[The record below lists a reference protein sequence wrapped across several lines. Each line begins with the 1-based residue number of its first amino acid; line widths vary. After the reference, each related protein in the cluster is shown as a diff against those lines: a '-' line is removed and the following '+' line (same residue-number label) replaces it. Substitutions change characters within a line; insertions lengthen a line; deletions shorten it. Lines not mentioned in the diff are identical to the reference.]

1 MFLKK
6 MLNFFLTL
14 LYCGI
19 QVGPIH
25 SEHHQHLQT
34 FIGKPAPKFHTV
46 AIFGDKFIQIN
57 SSYHA
62 GKYLVLFFY
71 PLDFT
76 FVCPTE
82 ILAFSDRFMEFENLQ
97 TKIIAC
103 SVDSAYTH
111 YAWVKTPR
119 KDGGLGK
126 INIPLMSDLNHNISK
141 SYGVYSKELGHT
153 YRGLFI
159 IDPRGILRQISIND
173 LPVGRSVEE
182 TLRLL
187 QAIQHADKYGEVCP
201 ADWKPGDISIT
212 PDPEQK
218 LLYFQ
223 AVNKVKKE
231 L

>member
-1 MFLKK
+1 
-6 MLNFFLTL
+6 
-14 LYCGI
+14 
-19 QVGPIH
+19 
-25 SEHHQHLQT
+25 
-34 FIGKPAPKFHTV
+34 
-46 AIFGDKFIQIN
+46 
-57 SSYHA
+57 
-62 GKYLVLFFY
+62 
-71 PLDFT
+71 
-76 FVCPTE
+76 
-82 ILAFSDRFMEFENLQ
+82 MEFENLQ